1 MLVYCAL
8 IFTALLLFYVG
19 YLLRCAFYFGR
30 MRADESIENELSAFP
45 RVTVIVPARNE
56 AAHIRACV
64 QAILAQD
71 YPAECLQLIVV
82 NDHSED
88 DTVALA
94 LEAFR
99 ELNAKAQRFAKS
111 LAKGGDGNADSGILA
126 AEIDGSATSLTN
138 ASALPAFQIIDLPA
152 QSGSAYKKAAVAQ
165 AIAQATGDIIV
176 TTDADC
182 HMGPQW
188 LRAMIAQFD
197 PETALVSGPVVL
209 ESSSIFGQFQALE
222 FMGLI
227 AVGAAGIAAKQ
238 PTMCNGANLAYR
250 KSVFEEVG
258 GFAGI
263 DHIASGDDE
272 LLMHKIAAL
281 GRYRIRFARARAA
294 IVHTQAQENWA
305 AFKRQRI
312 RWVSKSTHYKN
323 KRITST
329 LVLSYLAMVGFPL
342 LLVGG
347 YWDARLW
354 GMLGVHLLLK
364 MLAELAVLWQ
374 AAVFFDKLRLLF
386 WLPLEQVAHI
396 AYVLW
401 VGIAGNRKSY
411 EWKGRNVK

>member
-1 MLVYCAL
+1 MLLYLAF
-8 IFTALLLFYVG
+8 IFSGLLLFYVG

-30 MRADESIENELSAFP
+30 MQEGREQMEVALATENEAHLQAAHASATALP

-56 AAHIRACV
+56 AAHIGACV
-64 QAILAQD
+64 QGILAQH
-71 YPAECLQLIVV
+71 YPADRLQLIVV

-94 LEAFR
+94 RAAA
-99 ELNAKAQRFAKS
+99 NAASDQ
-111 LAKGGDGNADSGILA
+111 ADAPDFQILQLA
-126 AEIDGSATSLTN
+126 AQPGT
-138 ASALPAFQIIDLPA
+138 
-152 QSGSAYKKAAVAQ
+152 AYKKAAVSQ
-165 AIAQATGDIIV
+165 GIAAATGDIIV

-182 HMGPQW
+182 HMGPDW
-188 LRAMIAQFD
+188 LRAMVAQFD
-197 PETALVSGPVVL
+197 AETAFVSGPVTL
-209 ESSSIFGQFQALE
+209 ESTSIFGQFQTLE

-227 AVGAAGIAAKQ
+227 AVGAAGIAAGQ

-281 GRYRIRFARARAA
+281 GRYRIRFARVRAA
-294 IVHTQAQENWA
+294 IVHTHAQETWT

-312 RWVSKSTHYKN
+312 RWVSKSTHYK
-323 KRITST
+323 RSSITTT

-342 LLVGG
+342 LAIGG
-347 YWDARLW
+347 VWDARLW
-354 GMLGVHLLLK
+354 MLAGAHLLLK
-364 MLAELAVLWQ
+364 LLAELAVLWQ
-374 AAVFFDKLRLLF
+374 AAVFFDKLRLLV
-386 WLPLEQVAHI
+386 WLPFEQVAHI